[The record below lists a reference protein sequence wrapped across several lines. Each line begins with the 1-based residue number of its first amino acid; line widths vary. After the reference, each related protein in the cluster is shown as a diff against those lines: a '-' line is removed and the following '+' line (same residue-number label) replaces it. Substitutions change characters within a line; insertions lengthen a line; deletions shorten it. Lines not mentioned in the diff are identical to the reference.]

1 MTYNIQKI
9 DIRALFI
16 EKNPAFAKM
25 IPGFIYKFIS
35 KVLRLKEINEI
46 IERYGQ
52 NRGMEFVENVI
63 DYFNV
68 SQKTLGLENIPK
80 NGRFIFASNHPIG
93 GFDALLLMEN
103 VYKEKGEFRFIV
115 NDVLMKIP
123 QLKDLFLPINK
134 YGKNSKK
141 YAQLLEKQ
149 YESNSQI
156 LIFPSGLAS
165 RKIKGKV
172 KDTSWRPHFIK
183 KAIQYQRDIIPVHI
197 SGRNSNL
204 FYSLANIRKF
214 LHLKSNIESFLL
226 PNESFRQRNK
236 EITLSFGKPIP
247 YTTFTKEKS
256 IKEWTKIVKEIS
268 YNLPLS

>member
-1 MTYNIQKI
+1 MSDKIQKI
-9 DIRALFI
+9 NIKAIFL
-16 EKNPAFAKM
+16 EKNPNLAKF
-25 IPGFIYKFIS
+25 IPGIVYQTIS
-35 KVLRLKEINEI
+35 KILHLKEINEI
-46 IERYGQ
+46 IDKYGQ
-52 NRGMEFVENVI
+52 MKGMEFIKNVI

-68 SQKTLGLENIPK
+68 SQKSIGLENIPK
-80 NGRFIFASNHPIG
+80 EGRFIFASNHPIG

-103 VYKEKGEFRFIV
+103 VYKRKGDFRFIV

-123 QLKDLFLPINK
+123 QFKDIFLPINK
-134 YGKNSKK
+134 YGKNNKK
-141 YAQLLEKQ
+141 DVQFLEKQ
-149 YESNSQI
+149 YQSNLQI

-172 KDTSWRPHFIK
+172 MDTTWRPHFIK
-183 KAIQYQRDIIPVHI
+183 KAIQYKRDIIPVHI
-197 SGRNSNL
+197 SGRNSCL
-204 FYSLANIRKF
+204 FYSLAHLRKF

-236 EITLSFGKPIP
+236 ELTLYFGKPIS

-256 IKEWTKIVKEIS
+256 LKKWAKNVKEIS

>member
-1 MTYNIQKI
+1 MSDKIKKINIKE
-9 DIRALFI
+9 LFM
-16 EKNPAFAKM
+16 EKNPRFAKI
-25 IPGFIYKFIS
+25 IPGFVYRFIS
-35 KVLRLKEINEI
+35 KILHLKEINEI
-46 IERYGQ
+46 IEKYGQ
-52 NRGMEFVENVI
+52 LRGMEFIENVI

-68 SQKTLGLENIPK
+68 SQKTIGLENIPK
-80 NGRFIFASNHPIG
+80 EGRFIFASNHPIG

-103 VYKEKGEFRFIV
+103 VYKKKGDLRFLV

-141 YAQLLEKQ
+141 DVQLLEKQ
-149 YESNSQI
+149 YQSDLQI

-165 RKIKGKV
+165 RKIKGEIM
-172 KDTSWRPHFIK
+172 DTPWRPHFIK

-197 SGRNSNL
+197 SGRNSNF
-204 FYSLANIRKF
+204 FYSLAHLRIF
-214 LHLKSNIESFLL
+214 FHLKTNIESFLL

-236 EITLSFGKPIP
+236 EIILSFGKPIP
-247 YTTFTKEKS
+247 YTTFTKGKS
-256 IKEWTKIVKEIS
+256 LRKWTKKVKEIS

>member
-1 MTYNIQKI
+1 MTDKIQKI

-16 EKNPAFAKM
+16 EKNPGFAKM
-25 IPGFIYKFIS
+25 IPGFIYRFIS

-46 IERYGQ
+46 IEKYGQ
-52 NRGMEFVENVI
+52 KRGMEFVKNVI

-68 SQKTLGLENIPK
+68 SQKTIGLENIPK

-103 VYKEKGEFRFIV
+103 VYKEKGDFRFIV

-134 YGKNSKK
+134 YGKNNKK

-149 YESNSQI
+149 YKSDLQI

-165 RKIKGKV
+165 RKVKGTV

-183 KAIQYQRDIIPVHI
+183 KSIQYQRDIIPVHI

-214 LHLKSNIESFLL
+214 IHLKSNIESFLL

-236 EITLSFGKPIP
+236 ELTLSFGKPIP

-256 IKEWTKIVKEIS
+256 LKEWTKTVKEIS